1 MIAQDQG
8 MRQHQ
13 GRERMPGSIFEQDL
27 VGAKGD
33 ASAGRA
39 AGGGQDLPD
48 GQDNGATRA
57 QQLSRSDGAGGNVY
71 FQASIFAE
79 RLCLAAAACAGL
91 IASAQLPSA
100 PESRKRLRK
109 NARSTWRIVR
119 RG

>member
-1 MIAQDQG
+1 

-79 RLCLAAAACAGL
+79 KLLGL
-91 IASAQLPSA
+91 SGQGDL
-100 PESRKRLRK
+100 
-109 NARSTWRIVR
+109 R
-119 RG
+119 RGHADGPGAGEGVRFDRRIDMHVVA